1 MTNEQ
6 FEKAGEI
13 KERIEKI
20 NNEIRLLELNENIAT
35 PMKLPRPIRKLR
47 LIEYQNELEQ
57 LKNL

>member
-1 MTNEQ
+1 MTSEQ

-13 KERIEKI
+13 KEKI